1 MPNVEIRRPQIG
13 YVEELKQFFSLVLTD
28 TYAKEGLAD
37 RVQEMEQEIQDK
49 ENLVREDLAS
59 DGEKRYFLM
68 ALVNGKIIGTI
79 EYGATSQLVIDCT
92 EGRLKGV
99 IEVGTVFVHPDYQKQ
114 GVGSLL
120 LNIIYLTFLNRKIKE
135 FCLDSG
141 YPNAQKVWQKK
152 LGMPAYILKDYWG
165 VGYDHMVWRK
175 PTSELSIVFRV

>member
-1 MPNVEIRRPQIG
+1 MPNVEIRRPQIS
-13 YVEELKQFFSLVLTD
+13 YVEELKQFFSLVLID
-28 TYAKEGLAD
+28 TYAKEGLVD
-37 RVQEMEQEIQDK
+37 RVQEMEKEIRDK
-49 ENLVREDLAS
+49 ENLLQEDLAS
-59 DGEKRYFLM
+59 DGEKRYFLI

-99 IEVGTVFVHPDYQKQ
+99 IEVGTVFIHPDHQKQ

-120 LNIIYLTFLNRKIKE
+120 LNLIYLTFLNRNIKE

-141 YPNAQKVWQKK
+141 YPSAQKVWQKK

-175 PTSELSIVFRV
+175 STTELPIEFRV